1 MRVSSDQFGKHF
13 RSGVKSCYLIAGNE
27 PLIAL
32 EACDALRAFARESGA
47 TDRLVF
53 DVGSGFDW
61 DAWRVDVRSLGL
73 FAQTRLIEVR
83 FPNLKITQGAAESI
97 AEFARDPGMDILLVT
112 LPEWNKSLE
121 RQDWVQAIDTGGVV
135 VSISTMSRDD
145 FVPWLRQRAG
155 KHKVQLTSDAF
166 EELNARAEG
175 NLLAADQELA
185 KLALL
190 APDQTIDAV
199 TLVDLVADHARYDVQ
214 ALWEAVLR
222 GDAERVRHIL
232 HALRGEGEEAA
243 GLLGYPMWQAQT
255 LLLAAQ
261 QRGNLSS
268 FWPTRG
274 VFGSRVALYQRALD
288 RPWARLFREARVV
301 DAASKGREAGDPWV
315 LLERW
320 LLRAT
325 SIKLVE
331 RFAA

>member
-1 MRVSSDQFGKHF
+1 MRVSADQLGKHL
-13 RSGVKSCYLIAGNE
+13 RTGLKSCYLIAGNE

-32 EACDALRAFARESGA
+32 EACDLLRAIARDSGA

-53 DVGSGFDW
+53 DVASGFDW
-61 DAWRVDVRSLGL
+61 DAWRIDVRSLGL

-83 FPNLKITQGAAESI
+83 FPSLKITQGAAESI
-97 AEFARDPGMDILLVT
+97 AEFARDPGLDVLLVT

-121 RQDWVQAIDTGGVV
+121 RQDWVQAIDANGVV
-135 VSISTMSRDD
+135 VPVSTMSRED
-145 FVPWLRQRAG
+145 FVPWLRTRATR
-155 KHKVQLTSDAF
+155 HQVQLTNDAF

-190 APDQTIDAV
+190 APGQVIDAV

-214 ALWEAVLR
+214 ALWDAVLR

-232 HALRGEGEEAA
+232 RALRGEGEEPASF
-243 GLLGYPMWQAQT
+243 LWYPIAQMQT
-255 LLLAAQ
+255 LMLASE

-274 VFGSRVALYQRALD
+274 VFGSRAALYQRALD

-325 SIKLVE
+325 SPKLVE